1 MPIEPK
7 TDIYLCATPINDLNN
22 QVNFSSLSAQYNYF
36 RSTARH
42 SYGSTT
48 YIEPIDG
55 EIDWYDTAAEIMDC
69 NYLMFRN
76 TAYSSKWYYAF
87 ITEIKPTNSSN
98 SCTISFK
105 IDPWNT
111 FYWDFSIKE
120 CYVLR
125 EHTATDAIGDHT
137 LPEPVDLGP
146 MVNNLNFNN
155 KMYSDNTAIALAVG
169 FNTSAPGEVPG
180 YIVQNN
186 YTANSILIYH
196 VDSNGASA
204 LNSKIYE
211 ILTTEGTI
219 SQVYLIPVP
228 DNSSF
233 SDGANIGDLLPTLFP
248 HSENNSFSLPSAL
261 NEYIPRNNK
270 LFTYP
275 YCYLEITNN
284 NGSVA
289 EYAFEYFYNNNAKFT
304 TNYTFSCPGKAY
316 IHPTQG
322 TVSSAGYSMNGYNDG
337 VETPPFPL
345 CAYGSDSYAQWV
357 SEQGNAFT
365 VSTLAGIAGTAVGIM
380 SANPLL
386 VAGGLSSALSTVSNL
401 TQSYTDLKRLERRSN
416 VVQGSGSSISSV
428 SGNFTGF
435 YISCKCPKYEY
446 IKIIDDFFD
455 RYGYSVN
462 TVKKPEIN
470 SRPQWNYIKTQGA
483 IVTGG
488 IPKMFLD
495 QICQMLDN
503 GCTIWHNPS
512 NVGNYSL
519 NNKP

>member
-36 RSTARH
+36 RSTAKH
-42 SYGSTT
+42 SYSSTT

-55 EIDWYDTAAEIMDC
+55 EIDWYATAAEIMDC

-125 EHTATDAIGDHT
+125 EHTATDAIGEHT
-137 LPEPVDLGP
+137 QADGIGTGVT
-146 MVNNLNFNN
+146 VNNESANN
-155 KMYSDNTAIALAVG
+155 RLVANNTAILFARGIVNPLTPVTG
-169 FNTSAPGEVPG
+169 VVDG
-180 YIVQNN
+180 YFIQNN
-186 YTANSILIYH
+186 YTGNSVQIFQCNSSG
-196 VDSNGASA
+196 VTA
-204 LNSKIYE
+204 LNSAIGNIITDKD
-211 ILTTEGTI
+211 TI
-219 SQVYLIPVP
+219 SEIYLAPYASGGVFTNG
-228 DNSSF
+228 DNISTKMGTGIGSIIKETVSF
-233 SDGANIGDLLPTLFP
+233 PRPSTLNGY
-248 HSENNSFSLPSAL
+248 S
-261 NEYIPRNNK
+261 PRNNK
-270 LFTYP
+270 LFSYP
-275 YCYLEITNN
+275 YCFFEITNN
-284 NGSVA
+284 QGSTV
-289 EYAFEYFYNNNAKFT
+289 EYAWEYFDSTPEFT
-304 TNYTFSCPGKAY
+304 IDYTLLCPGKACIY
-316 IHPTQG
+316 PVNSNYNQN
-322 TVSSAGYSMNGYNDG
+322 AYSDN
-337 VETPPFPL
+337 VETPPYPM
-345 CAYGSDSYAQWV
+345 CVYPTDSYAQWV
-357 SEQGNAFT
+357 ADQGNAYITNQVF
-365 VSTLAGIAGTAVGIM
+365 GI
-380 SANPLL
+380 
-386 VAGGLSSALSTVSNL
+386 VSNIL
-401 TQSYTDLKRLERRSN
+401 PVVWGNIASPITGMLNQAEEITNDINNLSIMQKRGN
-416 VVQGSGSSISSV
+416 VVQGRSSTSSQIT
-428 SGNFTGF
+428 GGFTGF
-435 YISCKCPKYEY
+435 SITAKCPKLEY
-446 IKIIDDFFD
+446 LHQIDDYFD
-455 RYGYSVN
+455 RFGYQVN
-462 TVKKPEIN
+462 RVKKPEIN
-470 SRPQWNYIKTQGA
+470 SRPQWNYIKTKGA